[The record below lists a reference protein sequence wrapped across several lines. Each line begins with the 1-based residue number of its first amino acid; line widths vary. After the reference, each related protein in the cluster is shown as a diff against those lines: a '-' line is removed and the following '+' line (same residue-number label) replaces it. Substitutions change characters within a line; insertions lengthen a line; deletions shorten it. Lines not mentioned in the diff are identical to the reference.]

1 MAIGKGSKEKRT
13 DSLRRWTIC
22 DPDPYLEFQ
31 PCACDLTAWLLLC
44 FGPFLGPGQVEE
56 PVSVKCMWWMYSK
69 QEFNSKVK
77 VEADMRHATCAF
89 CLVKKRKVSAFLH
102 SVITIRLC
110 SLHMLAH
117 LLLLLLCWLFKRQ
130 EVEQSVFS

>member
-44 FGPFLGPGQVEE
+44 FGSSWDLDKLK
-56 PVSVKCMWWMYSK
+56 SLSL
-69 QEFNSKVK
+69 S
-77 VEADMRHATCAF
+77 
-89 CLVKKRKVSAFLH
+89 SACGGCTPNKNF
-102 SVITIRLC
+102 T
-110 SLHMLAH
+110 A
-117 LLLLLLCWLFKRQ
+117 K
-130 EVEQSVFS
+130 